1 MWTAAGGSGA
11 ACEANGVGAAGEG
24 GASAGDGAHTPPA
37 PPLAGARVC
46 SLLRDYAPLRVP
58 NVPHKVFHGH
68 TGGVKSVVW
77 VHDTPMIV
85 SGGNDQQ
92 LCLWSA
98 TSGASLAV
106 LEGHLARIWSLDASS
121 PVSSPHALLL
131 ASAAADG
138 AVRLWRL
145 GDTPPPL
152 LPDARHSRLGD
163 TAGALHDTWSREAA
177 GERGERRVQLAGTLS
192 GHTGDVYS
200 VRFHPSA
207 PLLVTAGYDRTVRPL
222 DHDTPSRASR
232 PRHPSPPTT
241 PRSPDLAGAP
251 L

>member
-1 MWTAAGGSGA
+1 MHESPIWRRTQLHLI
-11 ACEANGVGAAGEG
+11 VY
-24 GASAGDGAHTPPA
+24 
-37 PPLAGARVC
+37 GARA
-46 SLLRDYAPLRVP
+46 LLGP
-58 NVPHKVFHGH
+58 N
-68 TGGVKSVVW
+68 
-77 VHDTPMIV
+77 
-85 SGGNDQQ
+85 
-92 LCLWSA
+92 
-98 TSGASLAV
+98 
-106 LEGHLARIWSLDASS
+106 DAG
-121 PVSSPHALLL
+121 PHAN
-131 ASAAADG
+131 AG